1 LADWPYL
8 GLCSLEHTATWPICW
23 SSVGWHGCHFYE
35 SVCLL
40 DCADG
45 PGHGRNSLDVAESNH
60 RSECHSELL
69 GPLLWGKTKRFLDG
83 RNIPVTF
90 GVA

>member
-1 LADWPYL
+1 M
-8 GLCSLEHTATWPICW
+8 SL
-23 SSVGWHGCHFYE
+23 
-35 SVCLL
+35 SVCSTVPMV
-40 DCADG
+40 
-45 PGHGRNSLDVAESNH
+45 PGMAEIVAESNH

-83 RNIPVTF
+83 RNIPITF